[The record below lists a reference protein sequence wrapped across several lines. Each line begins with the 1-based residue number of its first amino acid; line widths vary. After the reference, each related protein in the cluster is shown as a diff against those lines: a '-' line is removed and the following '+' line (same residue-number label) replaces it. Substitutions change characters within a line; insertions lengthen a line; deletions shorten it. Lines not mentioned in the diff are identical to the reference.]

1 MWLVIDTNQ
10 SRRVPETLRR
20 GRITGRAKGLT
31 LPPYLMAEVLKRGER
46 PRADTLARFGAHTVR
61 LGVEPWLAL
70 ETVAQLKANQIPSFI
85 PFPAPG
91 DEIERVYRTLLAQSG
106 PAVGAGQAKWAAAVT
121 KNHQDFMA
129 GFAQRT
135 QRARRELAR
144 RNVEEVDDWD
154 EALKMARGP
163 DSFIGSL
170 VITTLTNG
178 GERSVVEKNPA
189 ALYRAVMKN
198 PFLRHFYHAILYYIV
213 SVTRVWKDGRLHRPH
228 HKNDWTDLTM
238 ALYVGHRDAL
248 VTEDEL
254 LRAVFKTIDPAVRV
268 VSAADL

>member
-10 SRRVPETLRR
+10 ARLVPEKLRR

-31 LPPYLMAEVLKRGER
+31 LPPYLMAEVLKRAEA
-46 PRADTLARFGAHTVR
+46 PRVDTLARFNAYPVR
-61 LGVEPWLAL
+61 IGVERWLVM
-70 ETVAQLKANQIPSFI
+70 ETVAQLRANQIPNFI

-91 DEIERVYRTLLAQSG
+91 DDIERGYRTLLVQSG
-106 PAVGAGQAKWAAAVT
+106 PTLGAGQAKWAATVT
-121 KNHQDFMA
+121 KNHQDFTA

-135 QRARRELAR
+135 QKVRRELTR
-144 RNVEEVDDWD
+144 RNVGQVDDWD
-154 EALKMARGP
+154 EALKMAKGP
-163 DSFIGSL
+163 ESFIGSM
-170 VITTLTNG
+170 VVTTLTNG
-178 GERSVVEKNPA
+178 GGRPVVEKDPA
-189 ALYRAVMKN
+189 VLYRAVMKN

-213 SVTRVWKDGRLHRPH
+213 SVTRIWKDARLHRRH

-238 ALYVGHRDAL
+238 ALYVGRRDVL

-254 LRAVFKTIDPAVRV
+254 LRAVFRPIDPEVRV